1 MQFLSQFTVKSVA
14 EGYPFI
20 PLVVNTPV
28 FDFHKSVTVIC
39 GDNGCGKTTF
49 AKLLATVCN
58 CVCVSYEKTTSTVFT
73 ENAKRF
79 AFTRRFKPKRSF
91 YFSAEEFVQF
101 VRDVEERKQDAV
113 RAIEEINADTVMSD
127 YAKVLARS
135 PHMETLLSF
144 EDFYGVNLAEVS
156 HGQSFLA
163 FFDKRL
169 KNDGLYIIDEPEAA
183 LSSENQFLLASHIK
197 DAAQNRNCQFVI
209 CTHSPIVAA
218 IPEADV
224 YEVQND
230 RFVPTSWENLS
241 NVSFLSMFF
250 KNKDRLF

>member
-20 PLVVNTPV
+20 PLVVKTPV

-49 AKLLATVCN
+49 AKLLATACN

-169 KNDGLYIIDEPEAA
+169 KTTACTSSTSRKLRYRRKISFCLPHTSKTPHKIATVS
-183 LSSENQFLLASHIK
+183 LSFA
-197 DAAQNRNCQFVI
+197 
-209 CTHSPIVAA
+209 
-218 IPEADV
+218 
-224 YEVQND
+224 
-230 RFVPTSWENLS
+230 PT
-241 NVSFLSMFF
+241 
-250 KNKDRLF
+250 RR

>member
-1 MQFLSQFTVKSVA
+1 M
-14 EGYPFI
+14 
-20 PLVVNTPV
+20 
-28 FDFHKSVTVIC
+28 
-39 GDNGCGKTTF
+39 
-49 AKLLATVCN
+49 
-58 CVCVSYEKTTSTVFT
+58 
-73 ENAKRF
+73 
-79 AFTRRFKPKRSF
+79 
-91 YFSAEEFVQF
+91 
-101 VRDVEERKQDAV
+101 EERKQDAV

-183 LSSENQFLLASHIK
+183 LSSENQFLLATRIK

-230 RFVPTSWENLS
+230 RFVSTSWENLS

>member
-169 KNDGLYIIDEPEAA
+169 KNDGLYISGAIVGKSVFACHTHQRRRTKSQ
-183 LSSENQFLLASHIK
+183 LSVCHLHPLADSGCNTRSRRLRGAERPFCVYKLGKPFQRQF
-197 DAAQNRNCQFVI
+197 
-209 CTHSPIVAA
+209 
-218 IPEADV
+218 
-224 YEVQND
+224 
-230 RFVPTSWENLS
+230 
-241 NVSFLSMFF
+241 SFHVFQE
-250 KNKDRLF
+250 